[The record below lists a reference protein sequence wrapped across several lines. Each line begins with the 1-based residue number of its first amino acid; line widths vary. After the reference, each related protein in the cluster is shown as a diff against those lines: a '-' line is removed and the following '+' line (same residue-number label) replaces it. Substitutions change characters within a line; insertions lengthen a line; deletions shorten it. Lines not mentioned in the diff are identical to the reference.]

1 MWQLGKQKM
10 IAEVQ
15 GGGWGSSGVGERWV
29 GWGQKSEVEPAGVAG
44 DGFPVACASSFPC
57 DLLSLSCL
65 EGVRGEV
72 TVGTWVRKSE
82 RREGPLTSAW
92 QESGGAVPQDTL
104 RACGGP
110 SSAGCGSW
118 RSVCL
123 IMAFGN
129 EAS

>member
-57 DLLSLSCL
+57 DPVKL
-65 EGVRGEV
+65 ELPGRRPRGGHGRH
-72 TVGTWVRKSE
+72 VGAQV
-82 RREGPLTSAW
+82 
-92 QESGGAVPQDTL
+92 
-104 RACGGP
+104 
-110 SSAGCGSW
+110 
-118 RSVCL
+118 
-123 IMAFGN
+123 
-129 EAS
+129 